1 MEDNMAN
8 EEKHIDPV
16 VTGDVEV
23 NEKSSIMSDVV
34 DIFGGLWTDILK
46 PSLKKTIVEFISIG
60 AERAIY
66 RDEADDDYYY
76 SRSGRRRDYNS
87 ISRRSSS
94 SYRGSSNRN
103 TRTAGSPRSRYD
115 VNEVIFDNYADAEA
129 VIDVLNEQLD
139 RYDQV
144 SIGEYYSAC
153 NLSPVSTDFNRGW
166 YDLRDVEIVKAGR
179 GKWTIEFPKASPL
192 D

>member
-1 MEDNMAN
+1 MAD
-8 EEKHIDPV
+8 EEKRIDPV
-16 VTGDVEV
+16 VTGNVEV
-23 NEKSSIMSDVV
+23 NEKSSVWSDVA
-34 DIFGGLWTDILK
+34 DIFGGLWKDILR
-46 PSLKKTIVEFISIG
+46 PSLKKTVVEFISTG

-66 RDEADDDYYY
+66 RDEDDDYYD
-76 SRSGRRRDYNS
+76 RSYYRGRRDYNS

-103 TRTAGSPRSRYD
+103 SRTAGKPRSRYD
-115 VNEVIFDNYADAEA
+115 VDEVIFDNYADAEA
-129 VIDVLNEQLD
+129 VLDVLNEQLD

-166 YDLRDVEIVKAGR
+166 YDLRDVDIVKAGR
-179 GKWTIEFPKASPL
+179 GQWTIEFPKAVPL